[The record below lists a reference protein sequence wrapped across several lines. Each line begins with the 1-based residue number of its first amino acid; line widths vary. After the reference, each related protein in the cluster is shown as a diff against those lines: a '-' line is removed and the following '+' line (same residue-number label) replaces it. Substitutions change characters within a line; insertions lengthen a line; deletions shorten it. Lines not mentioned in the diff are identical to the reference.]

1 MIKASENKNLKI
13 NITQNRTKKGRKTIV
28 AIENIDKELMP
39 KHIAI
44 IMDGN
49 RRWAKEKGIDT
60 KLGHKAGAETLEKI
74 ASYANKI
81 GLKYLTVYAF
91 STENWKRTKEEVGAL
106 MVLLRTYLDKFLN
119 KESLRNIRI
128 RVLGDIEN
136 LDKSLKESIE
146 KIVEKSKNNTGLT
159 LNIAFNYGGRAE
171 IVRAVKNISKKVS
184 KDELSI
190 EDINE
195 ELVEDNLYTNGEP
208 NPDLL
213 IRPGGELR
221 ISNFLLWQLAYTEFL
236 FIDKYWPDFSEQD
249 LLEAIK
255 KFESRNRKFGGK

>member
-1 MIKASENKNLKI
+1 MILND
-13 NITQNRTKKGRKTIV
+13 
-28 AIENIDKELMP
+28 IDKELMP

-74 ASYANKI
+74 ANFANKI
-81 GLKYLTVYAF
+81 GLKYMTVYAF

-106 MVLLRTYLDKFLN
+106 MLLLNAYLDKFLN
-119 KESLRNIRI
+119 KEGLRNIKI

-136 LDKSLKESIE
+136 LDKGLQESIK

-171 IVRAVKNISKKVS
+171 LVRAVKKISQEVS
-184 KDELSI
+184 KNELSL

-195 ELVEDNLYTNGEP
+195 ELVSSNLYTNGEP
-208 NPDLL
+208 DPDLL

-236 FIDKYWPDFSEQD
+236 FMDKYWPDFTEED

>member
-1 MIKASENKNLKI
+1 MILND
-13 NITQNRTKKGRKTIV
+13 
-28 AIENIDKELMP
+28 IDKELMP

-74 ASYANKI
+74 ANFANKI
-81 GLKYLTVYAF
+81 GLKYMTVYAF

-106 MVLLRTYLDKFLN
+106 MLLLNAYLDKFLN
-119 KESLRNIRI
+119 KEGLRNIKI

-136 LDKSLKESIE
+136 LDKGLQESIK

-171 IVRAVKNISKKVS
+171 LVRAVKKISQEVS
-184 KDELSI
+184 KNELSL

-195 ELVEDNLYTNGEP
+195 ELVSSNLYTNGEP
-208 NPDLL
+208 DPDLL

-236 FIDKYWPDFSEQD
+236 FMDKYWPDFTDED

>member
-1 MIKASENKNLKI
+1 MQID
-13 NITQNRTKKGRKTIV
+13 
-28 AIENIDKELMP
+28 IDKEYMP

-49 RRWAKEKGIDT
+49 RRWAKQRGLDP
-60 KLGHKAGAETLEKI
+60 KLGHKKGAETLENI

-81 GLKYLTVYAF
+81 GLEYMTVYAF

-106 MVLLRTYLDKFLN
+106 MLLLQTYLDRFLN
-119 KESLRNIRI
+119 KESLRNIRV
-128 RVLGDIEN
+128 RVLGDVEG
-136 LDKSLKESIE
+136 LDKGLRESIY

-171 IVRAVKNISKKVS
+171 IVRAVKNISEKV
-184 KDELSI
+184 KNDEISV
-190 EDINE
+190 E
-195 ELVEDNLYTNGEP
+195 EIDEKLVTNHLYTVGEP
-208 NPDLL
+208 EPDLL

-236 FIDKYWPDFSEQD
+236 FIDKYWPDFTEED
-249 LLEAIK
+249 LLDAIK
-255 KFESRNRKFGGK
+255 TFEKRNRKFGGK

>member
-1 MIKASENKNLKI
+1 M
-13 NITQNRTKKGRKTIV
+13 TIDD
-28 AIENIDKELMP
+28 IDKELMP

-49 RRWAKEKGIDT
+49 RRWAKEKGLDT

-74 ASYANKI
+74 ASYANEI

-106 MVLLRTYLDKFLN
+106 MVLLRNYLDKFLN
-119 KESLRNIRI
+119 RESLRNVKI
-128 RVLGDIEN
+128 RVLGNIEN
-136 LDKSLKESIE
+136 LDDKGLKDSIN

-159 LNIAFNYGGRAE
+159 LNIAFNYGGRDE
-171 IVRAVKNISKKVS
+171 IVRAVKNIAEKVK
-184 KDELSI
+184 KDELTLEQI
-190 EDINE
+190 DEH
-195 ELVEDNLYTNGEP
+195 LVSDNLYTANEP
-208 NPDLL
+208 EPDLL

-236 FIDKYWPDFSEQD
+236 FIDKYWPDFSEED
-249 LLEAIK
+249 LLEAIAT
-255 KFESRNRKFGGK
+255 FEKRNRKFGGK